1 MGLLVVLLVVGR
13 VGEGEPAKLSQVL
26 LDVMRPTGR
35 VEEQIVK
42 RLQRIG
48 LLLGYC
54 VLWDRRESKRRN
66 DEDSMNVIGGSRRSR
81 ITSRSFSL
89 PPPPPPPPA
98 PLFPTLLSRSL
109 FSFLSHTRTQCT
121 HSYSRTSVAITH
133 EGDLAQ
139 LGSSSFRHF
148 ESFLRLATGEGQTFD
163 LLSLSLSIL

>member
-66 DEDSMNVIGGSRRSR
+66 DEDSMNVIGGSRR
-81 ITSRSFSL
+81 
-89 PPPPPPPPA
+89 
-98 PLFPTLLSRSL
+98 
-109 FSFLSHTRTQCT
+109 
-121 HSYSRTSVAITH
+121 
-133 EGDLAQ
+133 
-139 LGSSSFRHF
+139 
-148 ESFLRLATGEGQTFD
+148 
-163 LLSLSLSIL
+163 